1 MAPVHPDW
9 GTECV
14 KSDVDVVAPAGSGEG
29 GESRQGAAILSS
41 EQKPCYLL
49 YTGDEILPTENGDYV
64 TSYEIK
70 IPEAEPIS
78 IMVHV
83 TSGFGSLLILK
94 IYGALY
100 HPKTHICCL
109 L

>member
-49 YTGDEILPTENGDYV
+49 YTGDEILRSFIGIIQSNGME
-64 TSYEIK
+64 S
-70 IPEAEPIS
+70 A
-78 IMVHV
+78 
-83 TSGFGSLLILK
+83 
-94 IYGALY
+94 
-100 HPKTHICCL
+100 
-109 L
+109 